1 MKEFQQKKKRQKVT
15 RSKWLLLT
23 LLVISFLLLSSS
35 SSLHQRKA
43 RVLKF
48 QKESQI
54 ELGEILEK
62 KERIEKEMGSLDS
75 ERGREH
81 LIRTKY
87 NVKTPGEEVII
98 VTDADRKEEG
108 VPVVKR
114 DIWYTLTHL
123 FE

>member
-15 RSKWLLLT
+15 RSKWLLLA
-23 LLVISFLLLSSS
+23 LIIISLLLLSSS
-35 SSLHQRKA
+35 FRLHQRKE

-48 QKESQI
+48 QKESQM
-54 ELGEILEK
+54 ELSEILEK
-62 KERIEKEMGSLDS
+62 KERIAKEMGALDS
-75 ERGREH
+75 TRGREY

>member
-15 RSKWLLLT
+15 RSKWLLLG
-23 LLVISFLLLSSS
+23 LVVVSLLLLSSS
-35 SSLHQRKA
+35 LSLHKRKE

-48 QKESQI
+48 QNESQM
-54 ELGEILEK
+54 ELKEILEK
-62 KERIEKEMGSLDS
+62 KERIAKEMGSLDS
-75 ERGREH
+75 DRGREH

-98 VTDADRKEEG
+98 VTDAEQKGEG

-114 DIWYTLTHL
+114 DIWYTITHL

>member
-1 MKEFQQKKKRQKVT
+1 MKEFQQKKNRQKVT
-15 RSKWLLLT
+15 RSKWLLAGLA
-23 LLVISFLLLSSS
+23 LVAFLLLSSS
-35 SSLHQRKA
+35 FSLHKKKA

-48 QKESQI
+48 QNESEM
-54 ELGEILEK
+54 ELQEILEK
-62 KERIEKEMGSLDS
+62 KERISKEMGSLDT
-75 ERGREH
+75 ERGKEY

-98 VTDADRKEEG
+98 VTDAQRKEEG